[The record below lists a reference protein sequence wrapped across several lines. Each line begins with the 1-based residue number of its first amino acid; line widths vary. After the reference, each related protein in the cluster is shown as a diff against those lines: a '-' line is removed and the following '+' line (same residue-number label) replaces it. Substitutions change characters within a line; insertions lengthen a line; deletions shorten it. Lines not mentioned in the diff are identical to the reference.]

1 MEDCRSFFYAPLPD
15 SDRKYPLP
23 ELGHDVAML
32 IFSVLQVST
41 L

>member
-32 IFSVLQVST
+32 IAFL
-41 L
+41 